1 MKRFFEEELEALRAD
16 AVAFAQKYPA
26 LAPMLA
32 GSSSD
37 PDVERVLE
45 GSAFLTARIREHLSR
60 NAPLLLQNLL
70 RWTFPQA
77 LLPLPS
83 MTIMRFQHLPGFEEA
98 LRVPRGTRLA
108 SRPVGN
114 DVTCIYSTEHD
125 LWAPPAQ
132 IAAVRTEQPTGSP
145 HFKVTL
151 TLAGTPFAGQ
161 ERDAPLILHLAGS
174 ASHAAGRFFVLL
186 RQLDHLEIKVGAR
199 VHHLPARAV
208 QQQFFPLRDSRLPPD
223 RNRNRA
229 YMEILR
235 YFYLPEQLLF
245 LRLDGL
251 AALPGVLDGS
261 GGTLEII
268 FCLKPPFERIP
279 EFKRSSFIL
288 SAVLASNV
296 FSASAEP
303 LTVDHTQV
311 EYPLHPQDEAAK
323 NLDILSVAS
332 VTGLFPGGRAER
344 YHPYELTR
352 AVAAP
357 LVYSTRFLT
366 DNDGDGTSRYRITP
380 LYADGAG
387 GVEALQKH
395 VLSIELTC
403 CNRDAPNALRIGD
416 ICLPTDDSPAQARFA
431 NITVPTPVLPR
442 PERDLE
448 QWLYLS
454 HLGAHLLPQ
463 ASASLLRAMLR
474 LYISDAAAV
483 PELAASN
490 LRCCDAILEFS
501 SAEEDRLIGGRLY
514 RGRRLT
520 LVLDP
525 MGFGSFGGMFLFAN
539 TLDRFFS
546 GFTSINNYARLVL
559 DVAGSG
565 EHMEWSPRMGDRQL
579 G

>member
-1 MKRFFEEELEALRAD
+1 MKHFFEEELEALRGD
-16 AVAFAQKYPA
+16 AVVFAKKYPA

-60 NAPLLLQNLL
+60 NAPNLLQNLL

-83 MTIMRFQHLPGFEEA
+83 MSIMRFLRLPGFEEV

-108 SRPVGN
+108 SRPVGG
-114 DVTCIYSTEHD
+114 VTCLYSTEHE
-125 LWAPPAQ
+125 LLVPPADVVT
-132 IAAVRTEQPTGSP
+132 VRTEEPSGSP
-145 HFKVTL
+145 YFRVSL
-151 TLAGTPFAGQ
+151 TLSGSPFAGQ
-161 ERDAPLILHLAGS
+161 GSNAPLVLHLAG
-174 ASHAAGRFFVLL
+174 AANHAAGRFFVLL
-186 RQLDHLEIKVGAR
+186 RQLDHLEIKVGASI
-199 VHHLPARAV
+199 HHLPASAV
-208 QQQFFPLRDSRLPPD
+208 QQQFFPLHDSRLPED
-223 RNRNRA
+223 RSRNRA

-245 LRLDGL
+245 LRLEGL
-251 AALPGVLDGS
+251 ASLPGVAGGS
-261 GGTLEII
+261 TLEIT

-279 EFKRSSFIL
+279 EFKRSSFVL
-288 SAVLASNV
+288 GAVLASNV
-296 FSASAEP
+296 FSAFAEP
-303 LTVDHTQV
+303 LNIDHTQV
-311 EYPLHPQDEAAK
+311 EYPLHPQDEEAK
-323 NLDILSVAS
+323 NLDILSVTR
-332 VTGLFPGGRAER
+332 VTGLFPGGRVEP

-352 AVAAP
+352 AVVAP
-357 LVYSTRFLT
+357 LLYSTRFLS
-366 DNDGDGTSRYRITP
+366 DSDGNEASRYWITP
-380 LYADGAG
+380 LYAETDGG
-387 GVEALQKH
+387 MDALQKH

-416 ICLPTDDSPAQARFA
+416 ICLPTDDSPVQASFA

-442 PERDLE
+442 PGSDLE

-463 ASASLLRAMLR
+463 ASASLLRSMLK
-474 LYISDAAAV
+474 LYISDANAA
-483 PELAASN
+483 PELAATN
-490 LRCCDAILEFS
+490 QRCCNAILKFS
-501 SAEEDRLIGGRLY
+501 STEEDRLFGGRLY
-514 RGRRLT
+514 RGRCLS

-525 MGFGSFGGMFLFAN
+525 TGFSSFGSMFLFAN

-565 EHMEWSPRMGDRQL
+565 EHLEWPPRMGDRQL
-579 G
+579 A

>member
-1 MKRFFEEELEALRAD
+1 MKSFFEEELEALRVD
-16 AVAFAQKYPA
+16 AVAFAKKYPA

-45 GSAFLTARIREHLSR
+45 GSAFLTARIRERLSR

-83 MTIMRFQHLPGFEEA
+83 MTIMRFQHLPGFEEP

-108 SRPVGN
+108 SHPVG
-114 DVTCIYSTEHD
+114 DVTCLYGTEHD
-125 LWAPPAQ
+125 LLAPPAQ
-132 IAAVRTEQPTGSP
+132 VAAVHAEQPAGSP
-145 HFKVTL
+145 HFRVTL
-151 TLAGTPFAGQ
+151 TLSGKPFAGQ
-161 ERDAPLILHLAGS
+161 GPDVPLILHLAGG
-174 ASHAAGRFFVLL
+174 ASQAAGRFFVLL
-186 RQLDHLEIKVGAR
+186 RQLDHLEVKVGAS
-199 VHHLPARAV
+199 VHRLPASAV
-208 QQQFFPLRDSRLPPD
+208 RQQFYPLRDSRLPED
-223 RNRNRA
+223 RSRNRA

-251 AALPGVLDGS
+251 AALPGVADG
-261 GGTLEII
+261 GGSLEIV

-279 EFKRSSFIL
+279 EFKRSHFVL
-288 SAVLASNV
+288 GAVLASNV
-296 FSASAEP
+296 FSAFAEP
-303 LTVDHTQV
+303 LNVDHTQV
-311 EYPLHPQDEAAK
+311 EYPLHPQDEEAK
-323 NLDILSVAS
+323 NLDILSITG
-332 VTGLFPGGRAER
+332 VTGLFPGGRAEH

-352 AVAAP
+352 AVVAP
-357 LVYSTRFLT
+357 LVYSTRFLP
-366 DNDGDGTSRYRITP
+366 NRDGDGRSRYWITP
-380 LYADGAG
+380 LYDKGAG
-387 GVEALQKH
+387 GMDALQKH

-416 ICLPTDDSPAQARFA
+416 ICLPTDDSPAQAQFA

-442 PERDLE
+442 PGRDLE

-463 ASASLLRAMLR
+463 ASASLLRSMLR
-474 LYISDAAAV
+474 LYINDAAAA
-483 PELAASN
+483 PELATAN

-501 SAEEDRLIGGRLY
+501 SVEEDRLFGGRLY

-525 MGFGSFGGMFLFAN
+525 TGFGSFGGMFLFAN
-539 TLDRFFS
+539 TLERFFS

-565 EHMEWSPRMGDRQL
+565 EHLEWPPRMGDRQL
-579 G
+579 R

>member
-1 MKRFFEEELEALRAD
+1 MKSFFEEELEALRVD
-16 AVAFAQKYPA
+16 AVAFAKKYPA

-32 GSSSD
+32 GSGSD

-45 GSAFLTARIREHLSR
+45 GSAFLTARIRERLGR

-83 MTIMRFQHLPGFEEA
+83 MSIVRFSHLPGFDET

-108 SRPVGN
+108 SRPVGE
-114 DVTCIYSTEHD
+114 VTCFYSTGHD
-125 LWAPPAQ
+125 LLVPPADV
-132 IAAVRTEQPTGSP
+132 AAARAEQPAGSP
-145 HFKVTL
+145 HFRVTL
-151 TLAGTPFAGQ
+151 TLSGKPFAGQ
-161 ERDAPLILHLAGS
+161 GPDAPLILHLAG
-174 ASHAAGRFFVLL
+174 AANHAAGRFYVLL
-186 RQLDHLEIKVGAR
+186 RQLAHLEVKAGST
-199 VHHLPARAV
+199 VHRLPASAV
-208 QQQFFPLRDSRLPPD
+208 RQQFYPLRDSRLPED
-223 RNRNRA
+223 RSRNRA

-251 AALPGVLDGS
+251 AALPGVADGNA
-261 GGTLEII
+261 LEIT

-279 EFKRSSFIL
+279 EFKRGSFVL
-288 SAVLASNV
+288 GAVLASNV
-296 FSASAEP
+296 FSAFAEP

-311 EYPLHPQDEAAK
+311 EYPLHPQDEEAK
-323 NLDILSVAS
+323 NLDILSVTKVA
-332 VTGLFPGGRAER
+332 GLFPGGRVES

-352 AVAAP
+352 ALVAP
-357 LVYSTRFLT
+357 LVYSTRFLR
-366 DNDGDGTSRYRITP
+366 DHDGDGRSRYWITP
-380 LYADGAG
+380 LYAEGAG
-387 GVEALQKH
+387 GMDALQKH

-416 ICLPTDDSPAQARFA
+416 ICLPTDDSPQASFA

-474 LYISDAAAV
+474 LYISDAAAA
-483 PELAASN
+483 PELAAAN

-501 SAEEDRLIGGRLY
+501 SAEEDRLFGGRLY
-514 RGRRLT
+514 RGRRLSLT
-520 LVLDP
+520 LDP
-525 MGFGSFGGMFLFAN
+525 TGFGSFGGLFLFAN

-559 DVAGSG
+559 NVAGSG
-565 EHMEWSPRMGDRQL
+565 EQLEWPPRMGERQL
-579 G
+579 R